1 MKKKN
6 NLLDNIKLTF
16 IDFKDWYNN
25 SINYKK
31 TMQETKDLEDENYE
45 LKKTIEAKDRKI
57 EELKIT
63 IETKDNLLEKLELRV
78 IELKEEISNL
88 KKEGK

>member
-1 MKKKN
+1 MRK
-6 NLLDNIKLTF
+6 IKWEF
-16 IDFKDWYNN
+16 
-25 SINYKK
+25 KK
-31 TMQETKDLEDENYE
+31 TWLEFCDWVGYCRDYKRNLEQEETRDCEILEMAKK
-45 LKKTIEAKDRKI
+45 LKAKDRKI

-78 IELKEEISNL
+78 VELKEEISNL